1 MNGQWRA
8 LAFVVAVAPGPFVS
22 SGLPPSVAFLDAGG
36 APPPPAYARRAT
48 SFGLAAAK
56 NAAGWSGMFRQRARN
71 TTPNQKPDTDLASLS
86 AQADAARQANR
97 IDEAIG
103 LYRKALA
110 ARPTWTEGWWH
121 LGTLLYDKDE
131 FADAAAAL
139 RKATSLN
146 PKVGTA
152 WAMLGLCEFRLG
164 QQDAALTHLQRGRA
178 LGVSADAQ
186 LRHVALYHE
195 GLLLLAKS
203 EFERAQE
210 ALRSVSADGVE
221 SDDLTVALGMSVLRR
236 LPSTCDLQRATCDVR
251 QMSPD
256 PSELDLLMR
265 AGHAETLSARKQFD
279 DARRDYER
287 LVADFPTTRNVH
299 YALGR
304 YFVDRSQ
311 PDEAMAA
318 YKREIEITL
327 DHVPARLGIAAIL
340 AETDPARALP
350 YAEEAV
356 KLNPRIPLGHYLLGS
371 LLLHTDQT
379 TRAIAELETAERSV
393 KDDPGVYYALGRAYA
408 RAGRKQD
415 ADRARAVFKRLTEE
429 RQKTATKG
437 RS

>member
-1 MNGQWRA
+1 
-8 LAFVVAVAPGPFVS
+8 
-22 SGLPPSVAFLDAGG
+22 
-36 APPPPAYARRAT
+36 
-48 SFGLAAAK
+48 
-56 NAAGWSGMFRQRARN
+56 MFRQRAGT
-71 TTPNQKPDTDLASLS
+71 TTPKQKADTTLASL
-86 AQADAARQANR
+86 AARADAAREANR

-121 LGTLLYDKDE
+121 LGTLLYEKDE

-210 ALRSVSADGVE
+210 ALRSLSADGVD
-221 SDDLTVALGMSVLRR
+221 SDDLTLALGMSVLRR
-236 LPSTCDLQRATCDVR
+236 RPSTCDLQPATCDVR
-251 QMSPD
+251 QMSSD
-256 PSELDLLMR
+256 PSDLDLLMR
-265 AGHAETLSARKQFD
+265 AGHAETLSARKQLD

-287 LVADFPTTRNVH
+287 LVADFPTMRNVH

-311 PDEAMAA
+311 PDEAMVA
-318 YKREIEITL
+318 YQREIEITP

-371 LLLHTDQT
+371 LLLHTDQL

-408 RAGRKQD
+408 RAGRQQD
-415 ADRARAVFKRLTEE
+415 ADRARAVFKRLTQE
-429 RQKTATKG
+429 RQKTASKG